1 MHAYQYI
8 RGHKM
13 CGKGDIG
20 LKISKEDYYRLKEYA
35 GFDEYIYK
43 KLSDTWYLC
52 RLYRD
57 KKSHPIGY
65 HILVLI
71 RLKVR

>member
-1 MHAYQYI
+1 MYAYQCI

-13 CGKGDIG
+13 CKKGAIG
-20 LKISKEDYYRLKEYA
+20 LKISKEHYYRLKEYA
-35 GFDEYIYK
+35 RFDEYIYK